1 MIGRL
6 CTTSPRDE
14 VLTISSFSIGGI
26 FAYNSTLDIKYD
38 LILKFAFLIF
48 KVFPY
53 GGVQRDMLRI
63 AHDCVNAG
71 HEVTIYTGE
80 WRGDMPDA
88 RIRVEILPGS
98 GWLNH
103 QRHQSLIKAMHK
115 AVAENPAD
123 LIVGFN
129 RMAGL
134 DVYYAADPCYI
145 EKAREERSWL
155 YRLTGRYRFFAGAE
169 KAVMDEQG
177 DCRIL
182 LLTEREKYSFQQWY
196 RTPNERFHLLPPN
209 IPLEKFANK
218 NREHCRAY
226 AREQFGLPQDA
237 NVVLTVGSAFV
248 RKGVD
253 RAIDAIA
260 ALPEDLKTKTWL
272 VAVGEYE
279 SNSDMQAYCEKRGVV
294 HRCIH
299 AGGRADV
306 ADLMM
311 GADVLAHP
319 ARSEL
324 AGIVL
329 IEAMTAGLPVLV
341 TDVCGY
347 APRIAEA
354 NAGIVLPSP
363 YRQADMN
370 HGLAT
375 MLEQS
380 RQVSWRASGQAYVKH
395 IKDTSSAT
403 AEADYIVA
411 YASQKVMQYV

>member
-1 MIGRL
+1 LR
-6 CTTSPRDE
+6 
-14 VLTISSFSIGGI
+14 
-26 FAYNSTLDIKYD
+26 
-38 LILKFAFLIF
+38 FAFLIF

-63 AHDCVNAG
+63 AHDCVAAG

-88 RIRVEILPGS
+88 RIQVEILPSS

-103 QRHQSLIKAMHK
+103 QRHQSLIDAMQQSLQK
-115 AVAENPAD
+115 NPTD
-123 LIVGFN
+123 LVVGFN

-145 EKAREERSWL
+145 ERAHEERSWL
-155 YRLTGRYRFFAGAE
+155 YRHFPFVRGRYRFFAAAE
-169 KAVMDEQG
+169 KAVMDAAAYCQ
-177 DCRIL
+177 IL
-182 LLTEREKYSFQQWY
+182 LLTEKEKYSFQQWY
-196 RTPNERFHLLPPN
+196 ETPNSRFHLLPPS

-218 NREHCRAY
+218 NRQQCREY
-226 AREQFGLPQDA
+226 VREQFGLPQDA

-260 ALPEDLKTKTWL
+260 ALPEDLKIKTWL
-272 VAVGEYE
+272 IAIGEYE
-279 SNSDMQAYCEKRGVV
+279 SNSNMQVYCEKRGIA
-294 HRCIH
+294 HRCIQ

-306 ADLMM
+306 ADLMV
-311 GADVLAHP
+311 GADVFAHP

-341 TDVCGY
+341 TEVCGY

-363 YRQADMN
+363 YSQADMN
-370 HGLAT
+370 HGLMM
-375 MLEQS
+375 MLEQAK
-380 RQVSWRASGQAYVKH
+380 QVSWRASGQAYVKH
-395 IKDTSSAT
+395 IKDTSSPT
-403 AEADYIVA
+403 AEADYIIS
-411 YASQKVMQYV
+411 YAQQKTAQTNQKVTQHV